1 MTGDVV
7 KQADGLFVGAVY
19 PQTELRGDP
28 DAVRR
33 IVAFAEDVGYD
44 YLLAYDHVVGATHD
58 REPKLWGPYTDQ
70 DPFHDPFVLFA
81 YAAAM
86 TERLTFATGVLILP
100 QRQTVLVAKQA
111 TDVDLLSGGRLRLGV
126 GTGWNYVEYDALGQ
140 DFASRGRRLDEQIDF
155 LRRLWSEP
163 LVSME
168 GEFDRI
174 DRGNILPRP
183 ARPIPIWLGGF
194 SEPAFRRG
202 AQRGDGFNFAGSTE
216 AVIEGLAR
224 VRHHAEVAGRNLTG
238 FGLDFTALRCRTAD
252 DLAVAAV
259 AWRAAG
265 GTHVSVSSMRWGLD
279 SVEAHIDHL
288 GRGLE
293 AIRKG

>member
-1 MTGDVV
+1 VSGVG
-7 KQADGLFVGAVY
+7 GLELGVVY

-28 DAVRR
+28 EAVRR
-33 IVAFAEDVGYD
+33 IGRFAEDTGYD
-44 YLLAYDHVVGATHD
+44 FLLAYDHVVGATHD
-58 REPKLWGPYTDQ
+58 REPKLWGPYTEA

-81 YAAAM
+81 YLAGM
-86 TERLTFATGVLILP
+86 TQRLTFASGVLILP

-111 TDVDLLSGGRLRLGV
+111 ADLDLLSGGRVRLGV

-140 DFASRGRRLDEQIDF
+140 DFASRGRRMDEQIDY

-183 ARPIPIWLGGF
+183 TRAIPVWIGGF

-202 AQRGDGFNFAGSTE
+202 GERGDGFNFAGSVE
-216 AVIEGLAR
+216 HAVEGLAR
-224 VRHHAEVAGRNLTG
+224 VRHHAARKGRDLTG
-238 FGLDFTALRCRTAD
+238 FGLDLTALRAKTPED
-252 DLAVAAV
+252 VAATAE
-259 AWRAAG
+259 AWAAVG
-265 GTHVSVSSMRWGLD
+265 GTHLSVCSMRLGLD
-279 SVEAHIDHL
+279 SVDAHLDFF
-288 GRGLE
+288 GRTWELLRG
-293 AIRKG
+293 